1 MKKSFKSDMP
11 TMDELNPALQFIT
24 PPTAQSGEQHQE
36 AEIKPAAPHPE
47 RQPESHTATHQAQRA
62 TGTAEQPAH
71 HTLHR
76 KELKSRTVHILMQP
90 STYNSLKEY
99 ADQYGQSVNETI
111 NFILKEFLENGN
123 K

>member
-36 AEIKPAAPHPE
+36 AEKKPAAPHPE
-47 RQPESHTATHQAQRA
+47 RQPESHTATHRAQRA
-62 TGTAEQPAH
+62 TGTAE
-71 HTLHR
+71 T
-76 KELKSRTVHILMQP
+76 KSRRVQLLIKP
-90 STYNSLKEY
+90 SIYDGIKEH
-99 ADQYGQSVNETI
+99 ASRNGQSVNDII
-111 NFILKEFLENGN
+111 NFILQEFLENGN